1 MSTAKTA
8 HTGSRIRRE
17 FLDFF
22 ASRGHQEVASASL
35 VPDDPSLMFTNAG
48 MVQFKDVFTGKESR
62 DYTRATSSQKCLRV
76 SGKHNDLEEVGRT
89 PRHHTLFE
97 MLGNF
102 SFGDY
107 FKEEAIAYAWELV
120 DKVWGLDK
128 DRIWVTVHHS
138 DDEAWD
144 LWHRKIG
151 ISESRLQR
159 LGDKDNFWTMGD
171 TGPCGPCTEIH
182 YDLGPTMGDCTK
194 GPAGGSDRY
203 MEFWNLVFMQYE
215 RFADGSQQNLANP
228 SVDTGMGLERITSI
242 LQGVTT
248 NYKTDL
254 ITGLMDVAADVAG
267 LDMKTA
273 DEESMTALRVLAD
286 HGRATAFM
294 VADGVIP
301 SNGDRG
307 YVLRRIARRAIRWG
321 VKIGLGAEPFLYR
334 LTDAVIAQMGE
345 AFPELT
351 ERSEFIREV
360 VKSEEERFAETR
372 DKGLALLEDAL
383 GKVDDGVLDGET
395 VFRLHDTYGFPSDLT
410 ALIASEK
417 GVRADMA
424 GFTAHM
430 EQQREAGRAA
440 WKGSGATGVD
450 ALWHGISEELGDTA
464 FLGYDS
470 VDGESTVLALVKD
483 GERVERLGAGD
494 TGVVFVA
501 ATPFYAESGGQ
512 VGDTG
517 TIKGPSVAFGVSNTT
532 KPVGQL
538 FAHEGTLKTGTLA
551 VGDTVSLA
559 VAGPRRDAVK
569 RNHTATHLLHS
580 ALREVLGDHVQQKGS
595 LVAPDKLRFD
605 FSHHKALD
613 SADVDRIEDLVNTE
627 VMRNLDVG
635 AEVLGIDEAK
645 AKGAMSLFGEK
656 YGDEVRVI
664 SVGAFSMELCGGTH
678 VKRAGDIGSFRV
690 LSETGVSAGVRRI
703 EAITGTGA
711 LARSRQHDA
720 ILADAAASLRVPVP
734 DVASAIRKLQSEA
747 KALRKELDDA
757 RREAALSEA
766 DGLVGQAIDIG
777 GVKVLAAEAADA
789 KGMRDQADKLR
800 DQLGTG
806 VVVLGAASGSKV
818 TLLAAVT
825 KDIAGKRVHAGK
837 LVGTL
842 AAIVGGRGGGR
853 PDFAQAGGSDASKL
867 PDALA
872 AVVDAVKAQLG

>member
-8 HTGSRIRRE
+8 HTGNRIRRE

-22 ASRGHQEVASASL
+22 GGRGHAEVASASL
-35 VPDDPSLMFTNAG
+35 VPDDPTLMFVNAG
-48 MVQFKDVFTGKESR
+48 MVQFKDVFTGKETR

-120 DKVWGLDK
+120 DKVWGLDR

-151 ISESRLQR
+151 IPEARLQR

-182 YDLGPTMGDCTK
+182 YDLGPSMGDCTK

-228 SVDTGMGLERITSI
+228 SVDTGMGLERIASI

-248 NYKTDL
+248 NYETDL
-254 ITGLMDVAADVAG
+254 ITGLMDVAAGVAR
-267 LDMKTA
+267 LDMGQA
-273 DEESMTALRVLAD
+273 DEEAMTALRVLAD

-294 VADGVIP
+294 IGDGVIP
-301 SNGDRG
+301 SNEGRG

-321 VKIGLGAEPFLYR
+321 VKIGLGAEPFLFQV
-334 LTDAVIAQMGE
+334 TDAVIDQMGE
-345 AFPELT
+345 AFPDLR
-351 ERSEFIREV
+351 ERADFIREV

-372 DKGLALLEDAL
+372 DKGLALLEEAL
-383 GKVDDGVLDGET
+383 GKVDGGVLDGET

-417 GVRADMA
+417 GVTADMA
-424 GFTAHM
+424 GFAAHM

-440 WKGSGATGVD
+440 WKGSGAAGVD
-450 ALWHGISEELGDTA
+450 ALWHAISEDIGETA

-470 VDGESTVLALVKD
+470 LEGESTVTALVQD
-483 GERVERLGAGD
+483 GARVDRLEDGA

-501 ATPFYAESGGQ
+501 ATPFYGESGGQ
-512 VGDTG
+512 VGDVG
-517 TIKGPSVAFGVSNTT
+517 SIRAGVATATVTDT
-532 KPVGQL
+532 QKPVGAL
-538 FAHEGTLKTGTLA
+538 FAHHVTVAGGALA
-551 VGDTVSLA
+551 VGDTVQLR
-559 VAGPRRDAVK
+559 VEGPRRDAVR
-569 RNHTATHLLHS
+569 RNHTATHLLHA
-580 ALREVLGDHVQQKGS
+580 ALRSVLGDHVQQKGS
-595 LVAPDKLRFD
+595 LVAADRLRFD
-605 FSHHKALD
+605 FSHHKAV
-613 SADVDRIEDLVNTE
+613 SADELTRIEDIVNREILANTAVAAE
-627 VMRNLDVG
+627 VM
-635 AEVLGIDEAK
+635 GIDAAK
-645 AKGAMSLFGEK
+645 DRGAMSLFGEK

-664 SVGAFSMELCGGTH
+664 TVGGFSMELCGGTH
-678 VKRAGDIGSFRV
+678 VDRAGDIGSFRF
-690 LSETGVSAGVRRI
+690 LGESGVSAGVRRI
-703 EAITGTGA
+703 EAVTGTGA
-711 LARSRQHDA
+711 LALSRSHES
-720 ILADAAASLRVPVP
+720 IVSAAAAALRVPDSGLV
-734 DVASAIRKLQSEA
+734 DAIQKLQA
-747 KALRKELDDA
+747 DLKAARKELEDA

-766 DGLVGQAIDIG
+766 DDLVSKAVDVG
-777 GVKVLAAEAADA
+777 GIKVLAAEAADP

-806 VVVLGAASGSKV
+806 VVVLGAKAGPKV

-837 LVGTL
+837 LVGAL
-842 AAIVGGRGGGR
+842 AAKVGGRGGGR
-853 PDFAQAGGSDASKL
+853 PDFAQAGGSQPDQL
-867 PDALA
+867 PAALA
-872 AVVDAVKAQLG
+872 AVVDAVTAQLG